1 MRTRFAERPAAQ
13 QRGRGFMIA
22 LGLLGIGMTLV
33 FVAIGYNAP
42 NSIPGRGYYN
52 LEAEFSDADNIAPH
66 AQVRLGGKIVG
77 QVLDPRVENGKAIVD
92 LQIDPK
98 YKPLKSDSIVEVRP
112 RSAVGVRYVDIVQSA
127 TGRPLQ
133 EGDRI
138 PLKNT
143 RATRAL
149 DEVLG
154 TFDPETRLMTQ
165 QFLQEFGNG
174 TTGRGEDL
182 NETLGEAPDFLRSTD
197 SVLGAIADRTD
208 AAGNLV
214 RGGATAA
221 DAADPVRETIRQGFA
236 PGAKAL
242 RPFSDRGSE
251 LQRTLDNAPPA
262 FSTLTAR
269 LPTVNR
275 FVTELEGFANRV
287 RPVLDEG
294 PRAFRQTSALL
305 REARP
310 GLRDANTTLR
320 RANAAVVPTLQFLD
334 TTRPVLP
341 QLTATLDNAKP
352 IVERLGAYGC
362 DFINWGRRWTDMLA
376 YGNADGGVLRFNL
389 VLPGPDSVVG
399 LGTAVPDAI
408 ASAGVNT
415 SAYPP
420 PCTSGTE
427 KVTPISGGVVNA
439 EPGK

>member
-52 LEAEFSDADNIAPH
+52 LEAEFADADNIAPH

-77 QVLDPRVENGKAIVD
+77 QVLKPRVENGKAIVD

-98 YKPLKSDSIVEVRP
+98 YKPLKSDTKVEVRP
-112 RSAVGVRYVDIVQSA
+112 RSAVGVRYIDIVQSA
-127 TGRPLQ
+127 TGTPLQ

-138 PLKNT
+138 PASNT
-143 RATRAL
+143 TATRAL

-154 TFDPETRLMTQ
+154 TFDPETRVKTQ
-165 QFLQEFGNG
+165 QFLREFG
-174 TTGRGEDL
+174 TGFIARGEDL
-182 NETLGEAPDFLRSTD
+182 NDTIGAAPEFLDSTD
-197 SVLGAIADRTD
+197 SVLGAVANRTD

-214 RGGATAA
+214 RGGAIAA
-221 DAADPVRETIRQGFA
+221 TSADPVKEEIRAGFA
-236 PGAKAL
+236 PEAQAL
-242 RPFSDRGSE
+242 RPFSDSGDE
-251 LQRTLDNAPPA
+251 LKSTLDKAPPA
-262 FSTLTAR
+262 LNTLTTR

-287 RPVLDEG
+287 RPVLDAG
-294 PRAFRQTSALL
+294 PGAFRQTSALL

-310 GLRDANTTLR
+310 GLRDADTTLR

-341 QLTATLDNAKP
+341 QLENTLNNAKP

-362 DFINWGRRWTDMLA
+362 DFINWGRRWSDMLA
-376 YGNADGGVLRFNL
+376 FGNAAGGVLRFN
-389 VLPGPDSVVG
+389 VVTPGPDSVVG
-399 LGTAVPDAI
+399 LGDALAPTSTI
-408 ASAGVNT
+408 GVNR
-415 SAYPP
+415 SLYPK

-427 KVTPISGGVVNA
+427 VVQGGGGRVNTD
-439 EPGK
+439 PGN